1 VDFSK
6 LKVFECQVF
15 FYVPKQLR
23 SKLTNS
29 VLTGIFLSYDNNWS
43 VFGIYDITNNK
54 IVISHV
60 VVFFFFFFFFFE
72 YSPGNCNPPSSSP
85 NFLNLTPYYEN
96 GESDIDYEIGYH
108 NNNKIYENINNNI
121 NNNIK

>member
-1 VDFSK
+1 
-6 LKVFECQVF
+6 
-15 FYVPKQLR
+15 
-23 SKLTNS
+23 
-29 VLTGIFLSYDNNWS
+29 